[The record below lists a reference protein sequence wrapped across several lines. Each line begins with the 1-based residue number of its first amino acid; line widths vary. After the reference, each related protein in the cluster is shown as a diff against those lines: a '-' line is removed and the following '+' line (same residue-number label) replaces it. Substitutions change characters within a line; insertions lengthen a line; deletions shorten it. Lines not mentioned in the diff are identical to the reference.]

1 MIRVVV
7 NGSNGKMGRA
17 IVAAIKLDSEI
28 QLAGEANS
36 KDNLSEIVN
45 QLKPDV
51 VIDFTTPHTAFRNA
65 ELIASCKCNGIIGTT
80 GITSDQRIALHEIAL
95 KNDSGILIAPNFCI
109 GAVVM
114 MKLAAEAAKYLPNV
128 EIIEYHHDHK
138 ADAPSGTA
146 ITTAEY
152 INNANVNKIN
162 APAVQSYEL
171 LNDNSQGAKIGNI
184 RVHAVRLP
192 GFVASQEV
200 ILGGEGQTLT
210 IRHDTINRESFI
222 PGILYAVRN
231 ITGNKGLIYG
241 LEKLLFQ
248 GEK

>member
-1 MIRVVV
+1 MIRVLV
-7 NGSNGKMGRA
+7 NGSSGKMGRA
-17 IVAAIKLDSEI
+17 IVTAIKLDNEI

-36 KDNLSEIVN
+36 KDNLSDIIK
-45 QLKPDV
+45 QTKPDIV
-51 VIDFTTPHTAFRNA
+51 VDFTTPHTAFRNA
-65 ELIASCKCNGIIGTT
+65 ETIASCKCNGIIGTT
-80 GITSDQRIALHEIAL
+80 GITSDQRTALHEIAL
-95 KNDSGILIAPNFCI
+95 KNGRGILIAPNFCI

-152 INNANVNKIN
+152 INDANVNKIN
-162 APAVQSYEL
+162 APAVQSSEL
-171 LNDNSQGAKIGNI
+171 LNDRSQGAKIGNI
-184 RVHAVRLP
+184 RIHAVRLP
-192 GFVASQEV
+192 GFIASQEV

-222 PGILYAVRN
+222 PGIIYAVKN
-231 ITGNKGLIYG
+231 IIDKKGLIYG